1 MTYRELLRTLTSMA
15 AHSPDHLDDYVAVI
29 PADTITPLFITHTEY
44 NDGSITDGVEP
55 YQLLLM
61 TV

>member
-1 MTYRELLRTLTSMA
+1 MTYRELLRDLRNLERIN
-15 AHSPDHLDDYVAVI
+15 PDHLDDHVAVVTTDDI
-29 PADTITPLFITHTEY
+29 PPLFITHTEY
-44 NDGSITDGVEP
+44 NDGSIDWGAEP

>member
-1 MTYRELLRTLTSMA
+1 MTYRELLRDLYTMKRIDPTK
-15 AHSPDHLDDYVAVI
+15 LDDHVAVVTTD
-29 PADTITPLFITHTEY
+29 ATLFVTHTEY
-44 NDGSITDGVEP
+44 NDGSIGRGVEP